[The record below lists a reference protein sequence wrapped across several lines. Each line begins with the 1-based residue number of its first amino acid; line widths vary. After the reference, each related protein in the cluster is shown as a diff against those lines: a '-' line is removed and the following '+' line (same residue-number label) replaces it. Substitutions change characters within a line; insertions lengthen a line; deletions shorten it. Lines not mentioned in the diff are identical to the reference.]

1 MGGLTSDNPLAQRF
15 GRVVDAAG
23 APVPDAHIVIAA
35 ASVPMPEIALLSD
48 EAGRFSVRLP
58 PGAFT
63 LRAHG
68 PPGSGE
74 AEVPAGPADREIVIT
89 IGQ

>member
-1 MGGLTSDNPLAQRF
+1 
-15 GRVVDAAG
+15 
-23 APVPDAHIVIAA
+23 VIAA
-35 ASVPMPEIALLSD
+35 GSVPMPEIALLSD

-68 PPGSGE
+68 PPGTGE
-74 AEVPAGPADREIVIT
+74 AEVEEGPADREIVIT

>member
-1 MGGLTSDNPLAQRF
+1 
-15 GRVVDAAG
+15 
-23 APVPDAHIVIAA
+23 
-35 ASVPMPEIALLSD
+35 MPEIALLSD

-63 LRAHG
+63 FRAHG

-74 AEVPAGPADREIVIT
+74 AEVPAGPADQEIVIT